1 LEVWWRPKGRSP
13 FSFDPTKPRGPQIFA
28 AVWQSAIIFG
38 GLGGLVFSV
47 AVLPVEIRQ
56 ARWMHAGVTEKS
68 DDDHDEKNDQPC
80 GSCHEVLS
88 CSTLVC
94 DGLYGLY
101 GLIWSF
107 GEAPGPFVFV
117 DAS

>member
-1 LEVWWRPKGRSP
+1 
-13 FSFDPTKPRGPQIFA
+13 
-28 AVWQSAIIFG
+28 
-38 GLGGLVFSV
+38 
-47 AVLPVEIRQ
+47 
-56 ARWMHAGVTEKS
+56 MHAGVTEKS

-94 DGLYGLY
+94 DGLYGL
-101 GLIWSF
+101 IWSF

-117 DAS
+117 DASQCSAWPVPTNQRLALCLGHGEGGSFVAIAEALTCAFVWQGRLIDAPQCR